1 MTTDVLQALVARF
14 DPTALE
20 LDRPARVRL
29 AVDGD
34 GAWDALIGPDGV
46 RRLESPGE
54 ARPDTLLRAD
64 RATWERIARDLRG
77 GMDAFRARRLRI
89 RHNLSLGVGFLAAT
103 SGNAGPGR
111 LRFRRLRTRR
121 GTLSVVEAGV
131 GPPLVLLHGLGGTK
145 VSFLPTIAALGARHR
160 MVAVDLPG
168 FGDSD
173 KPLGP
178 YDPPFLA
185 RWGIAALDALEL
197 ERTHLLGHSLG
208 GRVALEVAFD
218 QPGRIDAL
226 VLMTPSLAWLRERR
240 WTSWLRVLRPELGLL
255 QPTPRA
261 LVEPVVRRLIPGA
274 SGDGWAAA
282 AVDEFLRGYLTPR
295 GRQAFYAAA
304 RNVYLE
310 DPESFWTELR
320 SLAPDSLFIW
330 GRHDPMVPIGFMRHV
345 QAALPSARHV
355 ELDCGH
361 IPQLEAPAQ
370 AHRAIAQF
378 LAQHAPAKRRRP
390 HGSAGDGRL
399 ATRS

>member
-1 MTTDVLQALVARF
+1 M
-14 DPTALE
+14 
-20 LDRPARVRL
+20 
-29 AVDGD
+29 DGE

-46 RRLESPGE
+46 LRLEYAGD
-54 ARPDTLLRAD
+54 AQPDALLRAD
-64 RATWERIARDLRG
+64 AATWQRIARDLRG

-103 SGNAGPGR
+103 GGNAGPGR

-121 GTLSVVEAGV
+121 GMLSAVEAGV
-131 GPPLVLLHGLGGTK
+131 GAPLVLLHGLGGTK
-145 VSFLPTIAALGARHR
+145 VSFLPTIAALGGGHR

-178 YDPPFLA
+178 YDPGFLA
-185 RWGIAALDALEL
+185 RWVIAALDALEL

-208 GRVALEVAFD
+208 GRVALQVAFD

-240 WTSWLRVLRPELGLL
+240 WASWLRVLRPELGLL
-255 QPTPRA
+255 QPTPRP

-274 SGDGWAAA
+274 RGDGWAAV
-282 AVDEFLRGYLTPR
+282 AVDEFLRGYLTAR
-295 GRQAFYAAA
+295 GRHAFYAAA
-304 RNVYLE
+304 RNIYLE
-310 DPESFWTELR
+310 DPDRFWTQLR
-320 SLAPDSLFIW
+320 ALAPDSLFIW

-345 QAALPSARHV
+345 EAALPSARHI
-355 ELDCGH
+355 ELECGH

-370 AHRAIAQF
+370 AHRAIADF
-378 LAQHAPAKRRRP
+378 LEEHAPSAQPKP
-390 HGSAGDGRL
+390 DGSVPTDA
-399 ATRS
+399 RSH

>member
-1 MTTDVLQALVARF
+1 MTSPTLQALVDRF
-14 DPTALE
+14 DPAALE

-29 AVDGD
+29 AMDGE

-46 RRLESPGE
+46 LRLEYAGD
-54 ARPDTLLRAD
+54 ARPDALLRAD
-64 RATWERIARDLRG
+64 AATWKRIAEDLRG

-89 RHNLSLGVGFLAAT
+89 RHNLNLGVGFLAAT
-103 SGNAGPGR
+103 GGNAGPGR

-121 GTLSVVEAGV
+121 GTLSAVEAGV
-131 GPPLVLLHGLGGTK
+131 GAPLVLLHGLGGTK
-145 VSFLPTIAALGARHR
+145 VSFLPTIAALGGSHR

-173 KPLGP
+173 KPLGR
-178 YDPPFLA
+178 YDPGFLA
-185 RWGIAALDALEL
+185 RWVIAALDALEL

-240 WTSWLRVLRPELGLL
+240 WASWLRVLRPELGLL
-255 QPTPRA
+255 QPTPRP

-274 SGDGWAAA
+274 RGDGWAAV
-282 AVDEFLRGYLTPR
+282 AVDEFLRGYLTAR
-295 GRQAFYAAA
+295 GRQAFYATA
-304 RNVYLE
+304 RNIYLE
-310 DPESFWTELR
+310 DPDSFWTRLR
-320 SLAPDSLFIW
+320 ALAPDSLFIW

-345 QAALPSARHV
+345 EAALPSARHV
-355 ELDCGH
+355 ELECGH

-370 AHRAIAQF
+370 AHRAIADF
-378 LAQHAPAKRRRP
+378 LEEHAPSARPKPDGSVPTDARP
-390 HGSAGDGRL
+390 H
-399 ATRS
+399 

>member
-1 MTTDVLQALVARF
+1 MSSDLLQALVDRF

-29 AVDGD
+29 SMDGD

-46 RRLESPGE
+46 RRLERPGG
-54 ARPDTLLRAD
+54 ARPDAVLRAD
-64 RATWERIARDLRG
+64 ARTWERIARDLRG

-103 SGNAGPGR
+103 SGSTAPGR
-111 LRFRRLRTRR
+111 LRFRRLHTRR
-121 GTLSVVEAGV
+121 GTLSAIEAGV
-131 GPPLVLLHGLGGTK
+131 GAPLVLLHGLGGTK
-145 VSFLPTIAALGARHR
+145 VSFLPTIAALGTRHR

-185 RWGIAALDALEL
+185 RRITAVLDALEL
-197 ERTHLLGHSLG
+197 DHTHLLGHSLG
-208 GRVALEVAFD
+208 GRVALEVAFE
-218 QPGRIDAL
+218 QPDRIDGL

-240 WTSWLRVLRPELGLL
+240 WTSWLRALRPELGLL

-274 SGDGWAAA
+274 DGDGWAAA

-304 RNVYLE
+304 RNIYLE
-310 DPESFWTELR
+310 DPDTFWTELR
-320 SLAPDSLFIW
+320 ALAPDSLFIW

-345 QAALPSARHV
+345 ETALPSARHV
-355 ELDCGH
+355 ELECGH

-370 AHRAIAQF
+370 AHRAIADF
-378 LAQHAPAKRRRP
+378 LKEHARRDRPAP
-390 HGSAGDGRL
+390 DGSDGRGRL
-399 ATRS
+399 AAMS